1 VWDLRYTRPPADQYD
16 YTISAVAGEDAPLEP
31 RGPLAL
37 PGRYTVRL
45 TVDGAS
51 QEQPLVVSMDPRV
64 SADPTVLSDTHAL
77 QRDVVAAMSASYDA
91 LVKVRGL
98 RKSIAESREKAAAG
112 GAALKSLDDADAR
125 ARHIES
131 GDGQAGGR
139 RRAGGGLAGA
149 NGGLAAILNALDGA
163 DAPPTSPQRAAAQRL
178 RGEVDALVAEWREL
192 EAALPKL
199 NGRLRAAG
207 APEVRADAAPSDGD
221 SDSRSGV
228 EIE

>member
-1 VWDLRYTRPPADQYD
+1 MK
-16 YTISAVAGEDAPLEP
+16 
-31 RGPLAL
+31 PLA
-37 PGRYTVRL
+37 
-45 TVDGAS
+45 
-51 QEQPLVVSMDPRV
+51 VSMDPRV
-64 SADPTVLSDTHAL
+64 SVAPAVLSDTHTL
-77 QRDVVAAMSASYDA
+77 QRDVVAAMRASYDT

-98 RKSIAESREKAAAG
+98 RKSIAEAREKAAAGG

-125 ARHIES
+125 ARHVES

-149 NGGLAAILNALDGA
+149 NGGLAAILTALDGA
-163 DAPPTSPQRAAAQRL
+163 DAPPTAPQRAAAQRL

-192 EAALPKL
+192 ETTIPKL
-199 NGRLRAAG
+199 NVRLRAAG
-207 APEVRADAAPSDGD
+207 VPEVQAVAAPPDGD